1 MTIVC
6 VSYLLQMA
14 QVTGLLLQRRL
25 KVSFSGKVRNAGG
38 DESQL
43 LSCSVLSS
51 AAAAAEEEYLTCNDN

>member
-1 MTIVC
+1 M
-6 VSYLLQMA
+6 LL
-14 QVTGLLLQRRL
+14 VTNGIGYRIADVARIKSPFFWKCQKR
-25 KVSFSGKVRNAGG
+25 KAGG

>member
-1 MTIVC
+1 
-6 VSYLLQMA
+6 MA
-14 QVTGLLLQRRL
+14 QVTGLLPQRRL

-51 AAAAAEEEYLTCNDN
+51 AAAAAEEYLTCNDN